1 MKNTS
6 ENRDER
12 RARRLDKNAKKN
24 RAFADWL
31 ELITEI
37 LEIAVAV
44 IVLCG
49 FIISVIPLLRDMPGL
64 LDNENDYTFHVFL
77 EHAFNLVIGIEF
89 IRMLIRH
96 TPGSALEVL
105 LFAIA
110 RHIVLEGS
118 SGAELLLGVAS
129 IAGIFA
135 IRKFLY
141 VHSFESGKDD
151 TSFHWIRSE
160 DKAAE
165 GRKSDNDTAGT
176 NRNNDTTGTN

>member
-1 MKNTS
+1 MKEDRN
-6 ENRDER
+6 EKM
-12 RARRLDKNAKKN
+12 ARKLSDKTKKN
-24 RAFADWL
+24 RAFADWI

-44 IVLCG
+44 IVLIG
-49 FIISVIPLLRDMPGL
+49 FIISVIPLLKDMPGL
-64 LDNENDYTFHVFL
+64 LDNTNDYTFHVFL

-110 RHIVLEGS
+110 RHIVLDGS

-135 IRKFLY
+135 IRKYLY
-141 VHSFESGKDD
+141 VHSFESGSDD
-151 TSFHWIRSE
+151 KSFHWIKSE
-160 DKAAE
+160 DTE
-165 GRKSDNDTAGT
+165 GKDDSKDVHVND
-176 NRNNDTTGTN
+176 